1 MNFFGKRVLFL
12 GAHPDDIELGC
23 GALLHHIVK
32 QTDVLCVTLSD
43 NQKNP
48 DLKNVKDEH
57 YEAMAVL
64 GVPEEKIV
72 LGPFTTRVFPNSRQE
87 ILEYFLKLR
96 REFEP
101 DLIFVHSKQDVHQ
114 DHNTMTD
121 EALRAF
127 RGITVLGFDV
137 VRSSNGFFPH
147 FLVEVTEE
155 DVNKKIEA
163 LSQYETYR
171 DHYYF
176 NSELTH
182 SIMVRHGALAEC
194 PFAEGFDILRIVG
207 SFSNGE

>member
-1 MNFFGKRVLFL
+1 MNFFGKSVLFL

-23 GALLHHIVK
+23 GALLHQIVK
-32 QTDVLCVTLSD
+32 QTDLLCVTLSD

-48 DLKNVKDEH
+48 DLKNVKEEH
-57 YEAMAVL
+57 YQAMEVL
-64 GVPEEKIV
+64 GVPQDRVIF
-72 LGPFTTRVFPNSRQE
+72 GPFTTRVFPDARQE

-96 REFEP
+96 REFGP

-114 DHNTMTD
+114 DHLTMTD

-137 VRSSNGFFPH
+137 VRSSYGFFPH

-155 DVNKKIEA
+155 DVKKKVEA
-163 LSQYETYR
+163 LSCYETYR
-171 DHYYF
+171 DRYYF
-176 NSELTH
+176 NSELTR
-182 SIMVRHGALAEC
+182 SIMVRHGALAER

-207 SFSNGE
+207 QFGNCM

>member
-1 MNFFGKRVLFL
+1 MNFYGKRVLLL

-32 QTDVLCVTLSD
+32 ETDVLCVTLSD
-43 NQKNP
+43 NQKNI
-48 DLKNVKDEH
+48 DLKNVKEEH
-57 YEAMAVL
+57 YVSMAVL
-64 GVPEEKIV
+64 GVPKEKIV
-72 LGPFTTRVFPNSRQE
+72 FGPFTTRVFPDSRQE

-96 REFEP
+96 KDFQL
-101 DLIFVHSKQDVHQ
+101 DLIFVHSKQDIHQ
-114 DHNTMTD
+114 DHLTMTD

-137 VRSSNGFFPH
+137 VRSSYGFFPH

-171 DHYYF
+171 DRYYF
-176 NSELTH
+176 HSELTR

-207 SFSNGE
+207 RFEK

>member
-48 DLKNVKDEH
+48 DLKNVTNEH
-57 YEAMAVL
+57 YESMKVL
-64 GVPEEKIV
+64 GIPKEKIV
-72 LGPFTTRVFPNSRQE
+72 LGPFTTRVFPDSRQD

-96 REFEP
+96 KDFKP

-127 RGITVLGFDV
+127 RGITTLGFDV

-163 LSQYETYR
+163 LSRYETYQDR
-171 DHYYF
+171 YYF
-176 NSELTH
+176 NTELTR

-194 PFAEGFDILRIVG
+194 LFAEGFDILRIVG
-207 SFSNGE
+207 KFET